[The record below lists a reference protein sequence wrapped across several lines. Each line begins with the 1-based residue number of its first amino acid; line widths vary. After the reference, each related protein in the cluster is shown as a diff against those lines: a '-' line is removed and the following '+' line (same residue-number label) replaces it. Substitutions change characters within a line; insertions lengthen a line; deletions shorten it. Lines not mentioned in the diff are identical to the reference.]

1 MSNVIKMKRLTA
13 DEEHWYVD
21 LSLEPSQMVFRKTV
35 YLSNPADA
43 RKWSYVDKD
52 TKAMYE
58 KKAKPK
64 KLRTAS
70 TRRGNARPT
79 RSSASTSS
87 AVR

>member
-1 MSNVIKMKRLTA
+1 MSNVIRMKRLTA

-58 KKAKPK
+58 KKAKETKPK
-64 KLRTAS
+64 K
-70 TRRGNARPT
+70 
-79 RSSASTSS
+79 TSKKTS
-87 AVR
+87 KK

>member
-13 DEEHWYVD
+13 DEDHWYVD
-21 LSLEPSQMVFRKTV
+21 LSLEPANMQFRKTV
-35 YLSNPADA
+35 FISNPAHA

-64 KLRTAS
+64 K
-70 TRRGNARPT
+70 
-79 RSSASTSS
+79 TSKKTS
-87 AVR
+87 KK

>member
-13 DEEHWYVD
+13 DEDHWYVD

-58 KKAKPK
+58 KKAKETKPK
-64 KLRTAS
+64 SKKK
-70 TRRGNARPT
+70 
-79 RSSASTSS
+79 TSKK
-87 AVR
+87 

>member
-13 DEEHWYVD
+13 DEDHWYVD

-52 TKAMYE
+52 TKVMYE
-58 KKAKPK
+58 KKAKAKSK
-64 KLRTAS
+64 KK
-70 TRRGNARPT
+70 
-79 RSSASTSS
+79 TSKK
-87 AVR
+87 

>member
-1 MSNVIKMKRLTA
+1 MSNVIKMKRMTA
-13 DEEHWYVD
+13 DENHWYVD

-58 KKAKPK
+58 KKAKEASKPK
-64 KLRTAS
+64 KKT
-70 TRRGNARPT
+70 NKK
-79 RSSASTSS
+79 
-87 AVR
+87 

>member
-1 MSNVIKMKRLTA
+1 MFNPKINKTMSNVIKMKRLTA
-13 DEEHWYVD
+13 DEDHWYVD

-58 KKAKPK
+58 KKAKETKPK
-64 KLRTAS
+64 SKKKT
-70 TRRGNARPT
+70 TKN
-79 RSSASTSS
+79 
-87 AVR
+87 

>member
-1 MSNVIKMKRLTA
+1 MKRLTA

-43 RKWSYVDKD
+43 RKWSYVEVFRKTVYLSNPADARKWSYVDKD

-58 KKAKPK
+58 KKAKTKSK
-64 KLRTAS
+64 KKT
-70 TRRGNARPT
+70 TKK
-79 RSSASTSS
+79 
-87 AVR
+87 

>member
-1 MSNVIKMKRLTA
+1 MFNPKINKTMSNVIRMKRLTA

-58 KKAKPK
+58 KKAKESKKPK
-64 KLRTAS
+64 KKT
-70 TRRGNARPT
+70 NKK
-79 RSSASTSS
+79 
-87 AVR
+87 

>member
-1 MSNVIKMKRLTA
+1 M
-13 DEEHWYVD
+13 D

-58 KKAKPK
+58 KKAKTKSK
-64 KLRTAS
+64 KKT
-70 TRRGNARPT
+70 TKK
-79 RSSASTSS
+79 
-87 AVR
+87 

>member
-1 MSNVIKMKRLTA
+1 MFNPKINKTMSNVIKMKRLTA
-13 DEEHWYVD
+13 DEDHWYVD

-58 KKAKPK
+58 KKAKETKPK
-64 KLRTAS
+64 SKKKT
-70 TRRGNARPT
+70 TKK
-79 RSSASTSS
+79 
-87 AVR
+87 

>member
-13 DEEHWYVD
+13 DEDHWYVD

-35 YLSNPADA
+35 YLSNPADS

-58 KKAKPK
+58 RKANTKSKKKTSK
-64 KLRTAS
+64 K
-70 TRRGNARPT
+70 
-79 RSSASTSS
+79 
-87 AVR
+87 

>member
-1 MSNVIKMKRLTA
+1 MFNPKINKTMSNVIKMKRLTA

-64 KLRTAS
+64 KKT
-70 TRRGNARPT
+70 NKK
-79 RSSASTSS
+79 
-87 AVR
+87 

>member
-13 DEEHWYVD
+13 DEDHWYVD

-58 KKAKPK
+58 KKAKEAKKPK
-64 KLRTAS
+64 KKTQK
-70 TRRGNARPT
+70 T
-79 RSSASTSS
+79 
-87 AVR
+87 